1 MKLGNVEMTLGV
13 CVSND
18 DPKKLGRI
26 KVAAAGKF
34 DTATMAIEGLP
45 WVYPLTTN
53 GYQSYSTITE
63 GCKVWLIDNKD
74 NADEFW
80 YIPYHELNADTKA
93 VIGGDVDSDICF
105 SRNVGGK
112 LVQLYQNSSDGIVLR
127 NADTTVN
134 LAGDG
139 ACVIESDQGTIRVEG
154 NTVYCGKKGEAQ
166 EPMVRGNVLQDILN
180 GLAKNLKTLW
190 QVSAQNPYTAP
201 LAQAFMDASNDI
213 TNTISELLSS
223 SCTLSK

>member
-1 MKLGNVEMTLGV
+1 MKLSNVEMVLGV
-13 CVSND
+13 CVSNN

-26 KVAAAGKF
+26 KVTSPGRF

-63 GCKVWLIDNKD
+63 GGKVWLIDNKD
-74 NADEFW
+74 NSDEFW
-80 YIPYHELNADTKA
+80 YIPYHELNADTKGA
-93 VIGGDVDSDICF
+93 IGGDVDTDVCF

-112 LVQLYQNSSDGIVLR
+112 LVQLYHNSTDGVVLR
-127 NADTTVN
+127 NADTVVK
-134 LAGDG
+134 LASDG
-139 ACVIESDQGTIRVEG
+139 ACVIESDNGTIRIEG
-154 NTVYCGKKGEAQ
+154 NTVYCGKKDGAQ

-180 GLAKNLKTLW
+180 NLAKNLKSLW
-190 QVSAQNPYTAP
+190 QTSAQNPYTAP
-201 LAQAFMDASNDI
+201 LAQTFMNASNDI
-213 TNTISELLSS
+213 TNSISELLSS